1 MIQAARRTP
10 APSLS
15 LEASTQIVHAL
26 VAYQR
31 AHGLTDYDLA
41 ELAGVSRDTIGRWRR
56 RPGALSAKTIDRLIA
71 AIMEQDEAT
80 NAARAE
86 LERLLAAA
94 LGELAAREN
103 EPAERL
109 RRRLNSKRLRGS
121 TVLAEIE
128 AAGFHVVAKGNE
140 GRK

>member
-1 MIQAARRTP
+1 MTQAARRTP
-10 APSLS
+10 AASLS
-15 LEASTQIVHAL
+15 VEASTEIVHAL
-26 VAYQR
+26 VAYQK
-31 AHGLTDYDLA
+31 AHSLTDYDVA
-41 ELAGVSRDTIGRWRR
+41 EFAGVSRDTIGRWRR
-56 RPGALSAKTIDRLIA
+56 RPTALSAKTIDRLIA
-71 AIMEQDEAT
+71 GIREHEETA
-80 NAARAE
+80 NAARTE

-128 AAGFHVVAKGNE
+128 AAGFHVVAKDKE